1 MKNKKINIV
10 VLMLALAL
18 VLYFTLKDNLVLVIH
33 ELSKVNIFIFFVSI
47 LVFITSLFF
56 KSISLHIFIKEH
68 DKKYSLKKTFELTLI
83 GQFLNGITPFQSGGQ
98 PFQIYLLKKD
108 GLRISDSTNAMI
120 KDFIAFQIALILMG
134 IMSIFVNF
142 LLGITPEKSYLIW
155 LIWLGFFINVIVL
168 LFLIFI
174 TMAKKTTLGIINKI
188 LDFFFDFKLIKKLK
202 VSKKRIM
209 DGLEHFYEGG
219 VELKNDKKNLVLAVI
234 INLINLLL
242 LYSVPFIIFKSM
254 GSWNITIL
262 SSIVFTTFVM
272 LIGNFIPIPGATGGI
287 EYGFISFF
295 GIIISSYPVLSG
307 AMLLWRFVTYFLG
320 MLIGFIT
327 LALKKGVDKKCV

>member
-18 VLYFTLKDNLVLVIH
+18 VLYFTLKDNFTLVIH

-56 KSISLHIFIKEH
+56 KSISLYMFIKEH

-98 PFQIYLLKKD
+98 PFQVYLLKKD

-120 KDFIAFQIALILMG
+120 KDFISFQIALILMG
-134 IMSIFVNF
+134 IMSIFANF
-142 LLGITPEKSYLIW
+142 WLGIISLKSYLIW
-155 LIWLGFFINVIVL
+155 LIGLGFFINIIVL

-174 TMAKKTTLGIINKI
+174 TVAKKTSLGIINKA
-188 LDFFFDFKLIKKLK
+188 LDFFFSFKLIKKLK

-219 VELKNDKKNLVLAVI
+219 MELKNDKKNLVMAVI
-234 INLINLLL
+234 TNLINLLF
-242 LYSVPFIIFKSM
+242 LYAVPFIIFRAM
-254 GSWNITIL
+254 GPCNITIL
-262 SSIVFTTFVM
+262 SSIVATSFVM

-295 GIIISSYPVLSG
+295 SIFTPSYPVLSG